1 MQVPAGEAK
10 LPIWGGVEATIVRL
24 GNEWR
29 DQVQETGHCLRLDD
43 LDRIA
48 ALGLSALR
56 YPVLWES
63 VAPNHPEERDWSWH
77 DQRLGRLRALGIP
90 VIAGLLHHGSGPR
103 YTDLL
108 DPLFPEK
115 LAAHAAAVAAR
126 SPWLDSFTPV
136 NEPLTTAR
144 FSGLYGHWHP
154 LKVGRPRR

>member
-77 DQRLGRLRALGIP
+77 NQRLGRLRALGFR
-90 VIAGLLHHGSGPR
+90 LLRGCS
-103 YTDLL
+103 TT
-108 DPLFPEK
+108 
-115 LAAHAAAVAAR
+115 AAVRATPICSTSSSPR
-126 SPWLDSFTPV
+126 SSPPMPSPSQRATP
-136 NEPLTTAR
+136 
-144 FSGLYGHWHP
+144 G
-154 LKVGRPRR
+154 